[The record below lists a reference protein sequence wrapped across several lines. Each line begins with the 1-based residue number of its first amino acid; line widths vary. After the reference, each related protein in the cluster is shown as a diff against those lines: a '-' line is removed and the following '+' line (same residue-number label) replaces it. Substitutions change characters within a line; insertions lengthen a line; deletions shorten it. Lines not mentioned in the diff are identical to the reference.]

1 MNEQQFKDLLAE
13 HDILLTEKQEKQFR
27 RYFELLQIWNER
39 LNLTTII
46 QKEDVYEKH
55 FYDCLTLSFVN
66 DLKGKTLCDV
76 GAGAGFPSI
85 PLKIAFPELHVIALD
100 SMNKRMDFVKLVIE
114 ELGLEGI
121 DVVVARAEDYG
132 REHREAYD
140 YVTARAVSRLNVLM
154 ELSSPMV
161 KVGGKFIALK
171 GPLAK
176 EEAAECNN
184 ACRELKLDLTE
195 KQKIILPKSFGKR
208 YNLIYTKLDYTPNKY
223 PRDYNKMKKKP
234 L

>member
-1 MNEQQFKDLLAE
+1 MNEEQFKRLLE
-13 HDILLTEKQEKQFR
+13 ENNILLTEEQEHQFR
-27 RYFELLQIWNER
+27 RYFELLQIWNEK

-66 DLKGKTLCDV
+66 DMENKTLCDV

-85 PLKIAFPELHVIALD
+85 PLKIAFPSLKVTCLD
-100 SMNKRMDFVKLVIE
+100 SMNKRMEFVKLVIN
-114 ELGLEGI
+114 ELGLKDI
-121 DVVVARAEDYG
+121 DVVVDRAEDYG
-132 REHREAYD
+132 RKNREKFD

-154 ELSSPMV
+154 ELSSPLV
-161 KVGGKFIALK
+161 KVGGKFIAMK

-176 EEAAECNN
+176 EEASECDA
-184 ACRELKLDLTE
+184 ACKELKLDLIE
-195 KQKIILPKSFGKR
+195 RQKIILPMSYGKR
-208 YNLIYTKLDYTPNKY
+208 YNLIYKKLDYTPEKY
-223 PRDYNKMKKKP
+223 PREYNKMKKKP

>member
-1 MNEQQFKDLLAE
+1 MNEGQFKSLLE
-13 HDILLTEKQEKQFR
+13 ENNILLNEEQMGKFR
-27 RYFELLQIWNER
+27 RYFELLQIWNEK

-55 FYDCLTLSFVN
+55 FYDCLTLAFAN
-66 DLKGKTLCDV
+66 ELEGKTLCDV

-85 PLKIAFPELHVIALD
+85 PLKIAFPSLHVTVLD
-100 SMNKRMDFVKLVIE
+100 SMNKRMEFVKMVID
-114 ELGLEGI
+114 ELKLDKI

-132 REHREAYD
+132 KKNREKFD

-154 ELSSPMV
+154 ELSSPLV

-176 EEAAECNN
+176 EEASECDN
-184 ACRELKLDLTE
+184 ACKELKLDLIN
-195 KQKIILPKSFGKR
+195 KQKIILPMSFGKR
-208 YNLIYTKLDYTPNKY
+208 YNLIYQKLDYTPEKY
-223 PRDYNKMKKKP
+223 PREYNKMKKKP

>member
-1 MNEQQFKDLLAE
+1 MNEEQFRRILEE
-13 HDILLTEKQEKQFR
+13 HDILLTPEQEKQFR
-27 RYFELLQIWNER
+27 RYFELLQTWNER

-55 FYDCLTLSFVN
+55 FYDCLTLSFEN
-66 DLKGKTLCDV
+66 DLNNKTLCDV
-76 GAGAGFPSI
+76 GTGAGFPAI
-85 PLKIAFPELHVIALD
+85 PLKIAFPSLHVVALD
-100 SMNKRMDFVKLVIE
+100 SMNKRMDFVKLVIK
-114 ELGLEGI
+114 ELGLKDI

-132 REHREAYD
+132 RNHREEFD

-176 EEAAECNN
+176 EEASECDG
-184 ACRELKLDLTE
+184 ACKELKLDLTM
-195 KQKIILPKSFGKR
+195 KQKIILPMSFGKR
-208 YNLIYTKLDYTPNKY
+208 YNLVYTKLDYTPNKY